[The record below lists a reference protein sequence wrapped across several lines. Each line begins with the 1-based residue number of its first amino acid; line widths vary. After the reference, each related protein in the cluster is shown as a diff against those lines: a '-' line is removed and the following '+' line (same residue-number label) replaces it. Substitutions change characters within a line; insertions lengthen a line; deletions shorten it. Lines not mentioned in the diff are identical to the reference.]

1 MRIGMFDPALI
12 TSGRLRKVL
21 GEWQCVG
28 GVPIYALYR
37 KSSPMP
43 PKIAAFL
50 EFVGEC
56 FAEFDQQEITL
67 THDPT
72 FGESVLCA
80 PDRTPWVESERRQ
93 GSKEDN
99 QTPLQQMPPGSRRS
113 RAEWV

>member
-56 FAEFDQQEITL
+56 FAEFDREEITL
-67 THDPT
+67 THNPT
-72 FGESVLCA
+72 FGESVR
-80 PDRTPWVESERRQ
+80 P
-93 GSKEDN
+93 
-99 QTPLQQMPPGSRRS
+99 M
-113 RAEWV
+113 RA